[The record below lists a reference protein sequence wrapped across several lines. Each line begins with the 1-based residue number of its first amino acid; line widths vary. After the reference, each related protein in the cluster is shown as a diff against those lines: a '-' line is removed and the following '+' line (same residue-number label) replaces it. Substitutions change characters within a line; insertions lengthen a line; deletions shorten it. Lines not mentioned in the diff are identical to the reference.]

1 MNLVLLGMQQS
12 RTASAAGI
20 IHGMI
25 ARLKHGR
32 SFQKH
37 TGCRRDDYLEADL
50 RNGHNVLPYAGG
62 STTELSATDARLEAL
77 SNDGQYI
84 GIGRHI
90 GH

>member
-25 ARLKHGR
+25 TRLKHRR
-32 SFQKH
+32 SLQKD

-50 RNGHNVLPYAGG
+50 TNGHNMLPYAGG
-62 STTELSATDARLEAL
+62 STTELSATDAWLELL
-77 SNDGQYI
+77 SMMVTI
-84 GIGRHI
+84 
-90 GH
+90 